1 MTTVLTPRAEQR
13 VERLHEIWE
22 ERPGLLGWLTTVD
35 HKRIGLLYLFTT
47 MAFFLAGGVEALLM
61 RTQLAQPNEHVVS
74 PETFNELF
82 TTHGVTMIFF
92 AVIPMQI
99 GAFGNYL
106 VPLMIGARDMAFP
119 RLNALSYWIFLASG
133 LFLYAG
139 VFTGHAPNAG
149 WFDYVPIALRR
160 YNPGP
165 NVDFYALALIFTGI
179 STTIGAINLVVT
191 IFKNRAPGMSLNRMP
206 LFCFAILATSFSLI
220 FALPSLTVDLVFL
233 ELQRKAGFHFF
244 DVGHGGDP
252 LLWQHLFWIFAHPE
266 VYIIVLPAFGIATS
280 IIPTFARRKMLAFP
294 LVALAELLVA
304 FIGFGVWAHHMFTTG
319 L

>member
-191 IFKNRAPGMSLNRMP
+191 IFKNRAPGMSLNR
-206 LFCFAILATSFSLI
+206 
-220 FALPSLTVDLVFL
+220 
-233 ELQRKAGFHFF
+233 
-244 DVGHGGDP
+244 
-252 LLWQHLFWIFAHPE
+252 
-266 VYIIVLPAFGIATS
+266 
-280 IIPTFARRKMLAFP
+280 
-294 LVALAELLVA
+294 
-304 FIGFGVWAHHMFTTG
+304 
-319 L
+319 